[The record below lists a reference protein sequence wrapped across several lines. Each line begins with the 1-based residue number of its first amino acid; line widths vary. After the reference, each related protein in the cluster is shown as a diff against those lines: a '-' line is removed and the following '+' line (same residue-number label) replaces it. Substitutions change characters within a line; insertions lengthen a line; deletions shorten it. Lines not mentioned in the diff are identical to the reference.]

1 VIECGSLEFAQAR
14 LQSRHGQRAGEAA
27 WQRLETAREFSALL
41 DAARNSPLR
50 PWLVGITAQS
60 TSRQIEAALRA
71 HWRTCVSEVAGW
83 MPAPWQAAVRWC
95 AVWAELPTLQHLARG
110 GEAAAWMQDDAEL
123 RALCAAPAA
132 EQAAALGAGALAPL
146 ATAWPAPEAMASA
159 WRVEW
164 QRRLPQPFGDAG
176 DSLTQVVAALL
187 KHGAEFAA
195 TPPGPGWLLRRS
207 LQTRLSL
214 LLRRAA
220 LEPAAAF
227 IHVALC
233 ALDLERL
240 RGELLGRALFAHRR
254 QA

>member
-41 DAARNSPLR
+41 DTARNSALR
-50 PWLVGITAQS
+50 PWLVGITTPG
-60 TSRQIEAALRA
+60 TSQQIEAVLRA
-71 HWRTCVSEVAGW
+71 HWRATVAEVASW
-83 MPAPWQAAVRWC
+83 MPKAWQAAVLWC
-95 AVWAELPTLQHLARG
+95 AVWPDLPVLQHLARG
-110 GEAAAWMQDDAEL
+110 GEPAAWMHDDPEL

-132 EQAAALGAGALAPL
+132 ERASALAASAFGPL
-146 ATAWPAPEAMASA
+146 TLAWPAPESMARA
-159 WRVEW
+159 WRAEW
-164 QRRLPQPFGDAG
+164 ERRLPRPLGG
-176 DSLTQVVAALL
+176 VEDSLNQLAATVL
-187 KHGAEFAA
+187 KHGAAFAA
-195 TPPGPGWLLRRS
+195 APPGPGWLLRRS
-207 LQTRLSL
+207 LQARLSL

-254 QA
+254 LA